1 VRDALLPESF
11 QKTYIDWRSVDLV
24 DERFRKED
32 VTPVWY
38 RRPTYLIILGIIA
51 LILVILAY
59 DVLFPAVQGPEP
71 YIQPNP

>member
-1 VRDALLPESF
+1 M
-11 QKTYIDWRSVDLV
+11 

-38 RRPTYLIILGIIA
+38 KRSTYLIILGIIA
-51 LILVILAY
+51 LILVIVAY
-59 DVLFPAVQGPEP
+59 DVLFPAAQGPEP

>member
-1 VRDALLPESF
+1 
-11 QKTYIDWRSVDLV
+11 V

-38 RRPTYLIILGIIA
+38 RRSSYLIILGIIA
-51 LILVILAY
+51 LILVIVAY
-59 DVLFPAVQGPEP
+59 DVLFPAAQGPEP